1 MRKLVKKKKRN
12 QFNALHYKRV
22 TGHFRYFF
30 PVHSHVSEKIPCSN
44 FAPPPIKNPKIL
56 SEINV
61 AL

>member
-12 QFNALHYKRV
+12 QFNALHYNRV

-30 PVHSHVSEKIPCSN
+30 SSIHMFLKKFPAPIS
-44 FAPPPIKNPKIL
+44 PPPLKKNPKIL
-56 SEINV
+56 SEINA

>member
-44 FAPPPIKNPKIL
+44 FAPPPNKKPKNFK
-56 SEINV
+56 
-61 AL
+61 

>member
-22 TGHFRYFF
+22 PGHFRYFF

-44 FAPPPIKNPKIL
+44 FAPPLKKPKIS
-56 SEINV
+56 SEINA